1 MVSSRRSAENLSTIK
16 DNLQNV
22 KWPVNC
28 NSTGTNQSQESWE
41 PKAPW
46 DGRVIKGLGLYLSQK
61 ERILKEYLKVSLRM
75 GMKRFIYNM
84 ENNSAKRP
92 FNIRVSIE
100 SPSIPAETQ
109 DLRGIGIMD
118 STLNASP

>member
-1 MVSSRRSAENLSTIK
+1 MKVIMYLSTSPK
-16 DNLQNV
+16 KKCRKLGAQ
-22 KWPVNC
+22 
-28 NSTGTNQSQESWE
+28 GTLGRQSHSRFEALFV
-41 PKAPW
+41 P
-46 DGRVIKGLGLYLSQK
+46 K
-61 ERILKEYLKVSLRM
+61 ERILKEDLKVSLRM

-84 ENNSAKRP
+84 ENNSAKKP